1 MLALLLSP
9 DAIMRASGTSSYFV
23 HSRAFEEGSL
33 HTAFMDDSTPFF
45 IFCLLKQVDRKSN
58 VMSKNILRSTA
69 NLLIATAVIFFLY
82 GLVHIIVELPA
93 HERLRAIATVIVVSV
108 VVGAL
113 FWVVGTTRPKV

>member
-1 MLALLLSP
+1 
-9 DAIMRASGTSSYFV
+9 
-23 HSRAFEEGSL
+23 
-33 HTAFMDDSTPFF
+33 MDYSTPFF
-45 IFCLLKQVDRKSN
+45 IFCLLNRVDRKSN
-58 VMSKNILRSTA
+58 AMSKHILRSAA